1 MNQHQATYTQGSIF
15 GHLSLL
21 SMTSAV
27 GLFAIFVVDLV
38 DVFFISILGEATLAA
53 AVGFAGVALFIGAA
67 VCIGIAI
74 AVATLVAQALG
85 ANDEEQARRLSTHG
99 LIYSLFW
106 TLPVTALTLYFAP
119 ELLSLIGAEGETL
132 DLAVSYFRIV
142 GASLPVL
149 GFAMS
154 ATAIL
159 RSVGDPKRSMWSTL
173 YGGIINAVLDPL
185 FIFGLG
191 WGLNGAAVASVISRV
206 TVAGVALSGLVRQH
220 DMLVKPSLPHFV
232 ADIKKLNT
240 IAIPSL
246 ITNLS
251 APVGSAYATAQM
263 ARYGTDAVA
272 AASVI
277 GRITP
282 VAFAGLFGLSGAV
295 GPVASQN
302 FGANQLHR
310 VRETLIA
317 SLKFTVL
324 YVIPVSILLFFTQDV
339 LVGIFD
345 LDGEAAALLKFY
357 ATFIVISYLLYGLQI
372 AANPIFTSLQHP
384 GLSTVS
390 NMTRDIILTIP
401 LITLLSGLFG
411 AHGVLAGQA
420 AANSIAGI
428 AAFAGALWLT
438 RRVEQGLPISF
449 RLPGRHLLKHCH
461 HHRAI
466 APGVQH
472 RGH

>member
-1 MNQHQATYTQGSIF
+1 MNQHHATYTQGSIF
-15 GHLSLL
+15 GHLSSL
-21 SMTSAV
+21 SITSAI

-53 AVGFAGVALFIGAA
+53 AVGFAGVALFLGAA

-85 ANDEEQARRLSTHG
+85 AEDEDQAMRLSTHG

-132 DLAVSYFRIV
+132 ALAVSYFRIV

-149 GFAMS
+149 GFAMC

-173 YGGIINAVLDPL
+173 YGGIVNAVLDPL
-185 FIFGLG
+185 FIFAIG
-191 WGLNGAAVASVISRV
+191 WGLNGAAVASVISRM
-206 TVAGVALSGLVRQH
+206 TVAGVALSGLLREH
-220 DMLVKPSLPHFV
+220 EMLVKPSLSLLF
-232 ADIKKLNT
+232 ADIRKLNA

-251 APVGSAYATAQM
+251 GPIGSAYATAQM
-263 ARYGTDAVA
+263 ARFGTDAVA

-282 VAFAGLFGLSGAV
+282 VAFAGLFGLSSAV
-295 GPVASQN
+295 GPIASQN

-310 VRETLIA
+310 VRETLTA
-317 SLKFTVL
+317 SLKFALL
-324 YVIPVSILLFFTQDV
+324 YVLPVSALLFLSQDL
-339 LVGIFD
+339 LVAIFD
-345 LDGEAAALLKFY
+345 LEGEAAELLKFY
-357 ATFIVISYLLYGLQI
+357 ATFIVITYLLYGIQI

-384 GLSTVS
+384 GLSTMS
-390 NMTRDIILTIP
+390 NMTRDIVLTIP
-401 LITLLSGLFG
+401 LIALLSGPFG

-420 AANSIAGI
+420 AANAIAGI

-438 RRVEQGLPISF
+438 ARVEQGLPVNF
-449 RLPGRHLLKHCH
+449 RLPGRHWH